1 MYGQVRRRY
10 RLPWPKVSFDA
21 TLQTGFRYAG
31 GFDGAAPESL
41 RHSGPSFQHSE
52 QTPPNFTLKDH
63 HMSRLSAAA
72 IFLLSALAPAVHAQ
86 KLVAETPAGESTMT
100 VGLGVAVVP
109 EYLGGD
115 KRRAVPVIVADYQ
128 HASGFFASTSSG
140 IGYKTTVGQVSLSGA
155 LGVAGS
161 RSERDHGIS
170 KGSDALKGMGE
181 IKASAIGAFGV
192 GYEFD
197 GGIGVGLRAMMAL
210 SHRER
215 GNTYELG
222 AQAPLFKND
231 IYQLGMFASAT
242 YSDKKNMQAFYGVTA
257 AQSLTSGYK
266 SYTTKAG
273 FSHVNLGLNAQRK
286 FGKHWSVNSMVGV
299 VSLLGDAAD
308 SPLAKRKTSPL
319 LAVTVN
325 YAF

>member
-1 MYGQVRRRY
+1 M
-10 RLPWPKVSFDA
+10 P
-21 TLQTGFRYAG
+21 
-31 GFDGAAPESL
+31 
-41 RHSGPSFQHSE
+41 
-52 QTPPNFTLKDH
+52 
-63 HMSRLSAAA
+63 RLSAAA
-72 IFLLSALAPAVHAQ
+72 ILLLSALAPAVHAQ
-86 KLVAETPAGESTMT
+86 KPVAETPAGQSTMT

-115 KRRAVPVIVADYQ
+115 KGRAVPVIVADYQ

-140 IGYKTTVGQVSLSGA
+140 IGYKTKVGQVALSGA

-161 RSERDHGIS
+161 RSDRDHGLS
-170 KGSDALKGMGE
+170 RGSDALRGMGE
-181 IKASAIGAFGV
+181 IKASVIGAFGV

-197 GGIGVGLRAMMAL
+197 GGIGVGLRAMVAL

-215 GNTYELG
+215 GNSYELG

-231 IYQLGMFASAT
+231 VYQLGVFASAT

-257 AQSLTSGYK
+257 AQSLASGYK
-266 SYTTKAG
+266 RYDTKAG
-273 FSHVNLGLNAQRK
+273 FSHVNVGLNAQRK
-286 FGKHWSVNSMVGV
+286 LNKNWSVNSMVGV

-308 SPLAKRKTSPL
+308 SPLAKRKTAPL